1 MVMQLILNL
10 QLVFATLVL
19 AFDVA
24 VLPQLLQM
32 QVQDPCFEVASLW
45 GPAVWVL
52 FAEYVTPEISAA
64 YQKALAVNTLRPTTW
79 PCRNLRQAHQLCAR

>member
-45 GPAVWVL
+45 GPAV
-52 FAEYVTPEISAA
+52 
-64 YQKALAVNTLRPTTW
+64 
-79 PCRNLRQAHQLCAR
+79 